1 MARAED
7 HVRAAKEVHSQM
19 EEKLV
24 NGLRDLE
31 VLRAEAAEQPRQC
44 FGSTC
49 PGKELET
56 NEEISK
62 LRAQVAEL
70 QMERQ
75 SVQEAESS
83 RSKKARTLGGISTDL
98 SPLQGGAMMTLID
111 AADSTLREAGR
122 RA

>member
-1 MARAED
+1 MQR
-7 HVRAAKEVHSQM
+7 RPSS
-19 EEKLV
+19 
-24 NGLRDLE
+24 LE
-31 VLRAEAAEQPRQC
+31 
-44 FGSTC
+44 GSTC
-49 PGKELET
+49 PGMELET

-98 SPLQGGAMMTLID
+98 SLLQGGVSAHNPSDVMMTLID
-111 AADSTLREAGR
+111 AADSTLRQAGR
-122 RA
+122 GVP